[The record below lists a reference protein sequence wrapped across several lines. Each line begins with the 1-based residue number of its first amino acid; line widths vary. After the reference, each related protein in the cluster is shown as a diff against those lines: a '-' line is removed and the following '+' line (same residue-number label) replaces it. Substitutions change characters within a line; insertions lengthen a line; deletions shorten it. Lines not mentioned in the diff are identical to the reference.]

1 MTTRAPFIRTPR
13 FLGDFEIV
21 GDKSWGSNQDILF
34 QRKNPHF
41 FRIPQNFGNRI
52 VALFLSHD
60 FIKWSENFKR
70 RVHRDG
76 WNHCAS
82 MIRSRL
88 VTLRYQTCSRCLSLT
103 CFHSRSRVSMPWVTQ
118 VESVKKCDK
127 FRQAAQCCPFRSDH
141 RGAVLP
147 GTSSYGYISLI

>member
-1 MTTRAPFIRTPR
+1 MQGYVIDKCDKKYGLIWRIRKAYSMNTVQNLVTTRAPFIRTPL

-60 FIKWSENFKR
+60 FRHMSDFIGS
-70 RVHRDG
+70 D
-76 WNHCAS
+76 S
-82 MIRSRL
+82 MKIL
-88 VTLRYQTCSRCLSLT
+88 CKTLHL
-103 CFHSRSRVSMPWVTQ
+103 
-118 VESVKKCDK
+118 
-127 FRQAAQCCPFRSDH
+127 
-141 RGAVLP
+141 
-147 GTSSYGYISLI
+147 